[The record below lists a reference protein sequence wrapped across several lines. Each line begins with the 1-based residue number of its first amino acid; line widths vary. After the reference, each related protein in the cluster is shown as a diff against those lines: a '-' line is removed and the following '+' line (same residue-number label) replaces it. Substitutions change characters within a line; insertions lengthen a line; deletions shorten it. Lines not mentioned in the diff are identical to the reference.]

1 MGSFVT
7 TGAIMTC
14 TFGMT
19 PCPLVVLP
27 TRTVLLSGRP
37 KANIMDFVPITN
49 IASFGMCSAPTNP
62 TVIAAT
68 AAAMGVFTPMP
79 CIPAIVSPWIPGYPQ
94 VLVQGMP
101 ALTSDSRNMCMWLGQ
116 ISFTNDGQIPV
127 PPPICTAP
135 PGKPIVPIP
144 IRMPLTTADFSA
156 AAGGGGGGG
165 GSSNG
170 GNGDLQKQYE
180 TDVKNAEKAGKQ
192 QEMMSKA
199 CDKAAK
205 ESAQAGQPEKAVQ
218 AQKMAETAMATSI
231 NKKNDAVGDVNQ
243 CYRET
248 MPPSKAQMDKLT
260 PAQQQEYH
268 QQRESIG
275 QQKEHA
281 CQQAETDYQA
291 GPKDLIAATTR
302 DLKMHFA
309 DKEEQSQLKQL
320 NVNTFNKKTAKTTNK
335 DGSSS

>member
-1 MGSFVT
+1 MGFVT
-7 TGAIMTC
+7 TGAMMTC
-14 TFGMT
+14 TFGLT

-27 TRTVLLSGRP
+27 ARTVLLSGRP
-37 KANIMDFVPITN
+37 KANITDFAPIVN

-101 ALTSDSRNMCMWLGQ
+101 ALTSESRNMCMWLGQ
-116 ISFTNDGQIPV
+116 ISFTNDGQVPI

-144 IRMPLTTADFSA
+144 IRMPLTSADFSSA
-156 AAGGGGGGG
+156 SGGGGGGGGG
-165 GSSNG
+165 GSSTSANEEMR
-170 GNGDLQKQYE
+170 KKYE
-180 TDVKNAEKAGKQ
+180 KDVKKAEDAGKQ

-199 CDKAAK
+199 CEKAAK
-205 ESAQAGQPEKAVQ
+205 KSAQAGQPEKAAQ
-218 AQKMAETAMATSI
+218 AQKMAETALATATDQ
-231 NKKNDAVGDVNQ
+231 KNNAVGDVNQ
-243 CYRET
+243 FYRET
-248 MPPSKAQMDKLT
+248 MTPPKAQMDKLT

-268 QQRESIG
+268 QQREGISL
-275 QQKEHA
+275 QKEYT
-281 CQQAETDYQA
+281 CKQAETDYQI
-291 GPKDLIAATTR
+291 GPKDMMAATTR

-309 DKEEQSQLKQL
+309 EVEEQKALKQL
-320 NVNTFNKKTAKTTNK
+320 NIDTIKK
-335 DGSSS
+335 SQE